1 MSTLITQDAL
11 PLMPAD
17 PTALVAAADALAPAG
32 QVVGDGMRS
41 AEAAWRSLPNVYDAP
56 ETSTAVAAIAPVCAS
71 AEDLEEAA
79 VAAAAALRT
88 LAEDLQALG
97 WTHKQLEGDIEAH
110 RTQVLA
116 YRDQHVAEL
125 EDSTDPLGG
134 WGPYGLAR
142 NVELE
147 QGCAALQTQI
157 EAAIDECV
165 RCLSRIAVT
174 HGDSAFSSAVSPPSD
189 TDWRASGDE
198 FRTSLASAIL
208 DRLTAADASGIEQLL
223 REHPEW
229 ATLLRDTPPDPRV
242 IARWWAQLAPDHS
255 VALLTAAP
263 ALVGALG
270 GVPASVRVIAN
281 RTLAEKRRE
290 ELQRLIDSRGYTLQP
305 GTYERVRIPVPEA
318 WQSEYDYL
326 SRVVRGDVQLY
337 LYDRGRSQII
347 EMVGNLERADVIMTF
362 MPGTNTTMESFY
374 TSTSRQGITALT
386 NWQVNNTQFGTEVAG
401 FVVKQGDFPQLSA
414 DIIATGPQNND
425 MMEKLGRAYA
435 QFSFELEAL
444 TLHTPVVS
452 VEHSAGSAAGGA
464 AEMAGAHFAARVSLA
479 GIGMTYDWRNQPG
492 TEYFAMQAPNDINKN
507 FDGVQAWNW
516 GYAIKATEQNGF
528 TELDSGINGTSPTVW
543 GVGAVSPPIALA
555 MEASSQLEHHNQIIS
570 GDVSENRTVLNEIR
584 RILESEAE
592 PHG

>member
-1 MSTLITQDAL
+1 MRALIDHDAL
-11 PLMPAD
+11 PPMPAD
-17 PTALVAAADALAPAG
+17 PIALVAAADALAPAG
-32 QVVGDGMRS
+32 TAVGDGMRS

-56 ETSTAVAAIAPVCAS
+56 ETPNAVAAITPVCAS

-79 VAAAAALRT
+79 TAAAAALRT
-88 LAEDLQALG
+88 LAEDLQALA
-97 WTHKQLEGDIEAH
+97 WTHKQLEGDIDAH
-110 RTQVLA
+110 RSQVLA
-116 YRDQHVAEL
+116 YRNHHGADF
-125 EDSTDPLGG
+125 EDSTDPLAS
-134 WGPYGLAR
+134 WGAYGLSR

-147 QGCAALQTQI
+147 RECAALRTRI
-157 EAAIDECV
+157 EAALNECV
-165 RCLSRIAVT
+165 RSLGRIAIPPGEIKST
-174 HGDSAFSSAVSPPSD
+174 AALNTSST
-189 TDWRASGDE
+189 TDWRARGEE

-208 DRLTAADASGIEQLL
+208 SRLTAADARGIEQLL

-229 ATLLRDTPPDPRV
+229 AALLRDTPPDPRV
-242 IARWWAQLAPDHS
+242 IARWWAQLAPDKS
-255 VALLTAAP
+255 AALMTAAP

-270 GVPASVRVIAN
+270 GVPASVRVLAN
-281 RTLAEKRRE
+281 RTVATKRRE

-318 WQSEYDYL
+318 WRSEYDYL
-326 SRVVRGDVQLY
+326 SRVVSGDVQLY

-347 EMVGNLERADVIMTF
+347 EMVGNPERADAIMTF
-362 MPGTNTTMESFY
+362 MPGTNTTIESFY

-386 NWQVNNTQFGTEVAG
+386 NWQVNNAQFGTDVAG
-401 FVVKQGDFPQLSA
+401 FVVKQGEFPQLSA
-414 DIIATGPQNND
+414 DIIVTGPQNND
-425 MMEKLGRAYA
+425 MMEKLGRSYA
-435 QFSFELEAL
+435 QFSFELDAL
-444 TLHTPVVS
+444 TPHTPVVS

-479 GIGMTYDWRNQPG
+479 GIGMTYDWRSQPG

-528 TELDSGINGTSPTVW
+528 TELDSGIDGTSPTVW
-543 GVGAVSPPIALA
+543 GVGVVSPPVALA

-570 GDVSENRTVLNEIR
+570 GDVNENRTVLNEIR